1 MRSRQISFRISW
13 KLFEELEQQV
23 KARGIKNLSRLM
35 VALCSLAV
43 LDHRRS
49 RWITDLANADPK
61 DQEFAIEHMLTW
73 PKEFREMLK
82 LMRRMDKMPKPGPD
96 D

>member
-35 VALCSLAV
+35 VALCAMAV
-43 LDHRRS
+43 LDHRRV

-61 DQEFAIEHMLTW
+61 DQEFAMKHMLAW
-73 PKEFREMLK
+73 PKDFREMLK
-82 LMRRMDKMPKPGPD
+82 LMRRMDKMPKPRAD